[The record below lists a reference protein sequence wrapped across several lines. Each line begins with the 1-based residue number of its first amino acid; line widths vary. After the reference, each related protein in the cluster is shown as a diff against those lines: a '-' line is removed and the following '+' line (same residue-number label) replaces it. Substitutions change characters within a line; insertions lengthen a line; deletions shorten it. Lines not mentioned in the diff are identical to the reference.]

1 MEANEHISIDR
12 LRTGLTP
19 QASSREPRDYALTS
33 RWTSLRAHP
42 VQKALWRDPVR
53 FKVVPAGRRSGKTEL
68 AKRRL
73 VKALVEPKDWA
84 NPRYAACAPT
94 RDQAK
99 RIYWADFKRLV
110 PSNWIDRI
118 VETELSIQTRWGA
131 ELQVLGMDKPER
143 IEGSPWDGV
152 VLDEYA
158 NMKPIAW
165 SAHTRPALSDRLG
178 WAWMI
183 GVPEGR
189 NHYYDLYSF
198 ACDPANEDW
207 QGYTWFSSDI
217 LPASE
222 IEAAKRELDP
232 ATYQQEYEAA
242 FVAFQGLVY
251 YPFNRNDHV
260 RPLPYDAAEP
270 LWLCLDFNV
279 SPGVAA
285 ILQEKNHITGVID
298 EIHIPRHSNTPTV
311 INEFLTRYRNH
322 KGPVRLYGDA
332 TGGARGTAQ
341 IAGTDWEIARSMLR
355 PVFPNRIS
363 ARVPKSNPAERAR
376 INAVNSRLK
385 SASGDV
391 RLIIDPKCTNVIK
404 DFEGVRVLEGTSGE
418 IDKKSDP
425 TLTHLTDAIGYAI
438 EYEHPVS
445 GGGKARVV
453 RV

>member
-1 MEANEHISIDR
+1 
-12 LRTGLTP
+12 
-19 QASSREPRDYALTS
+19 
-33 RWTSLRAHP
+33 
-42 VQKALWRDPVR
+42 VQKALWREAVR

-73 VKALVEPKDWA
+73 VKALVEPKDWP

-99 RIYWADFKRLV
+99 RIYWADLKRLV
-110 PSNWIDRI
+110 PTNWVDRI
-118 VETELSIQTRWGA
+118 VETELSIQTKWGA

-158 NMKPIAW
+158 NMKPVAW
-165 SAHTRPALSDRLG
+165 SAHTRPALSDRQG

-189 NHYYDLYSF
+189 NHYYDLYTF
-198 ACDPANEDW
+198 ACDPANTDW
-207 QGYTWFSSDI
+207 QGYTWFSADI
-217 LPASE
+217 LPLSE
-222 IEAAKRELDP
+222 IEAAQRELDP
-232 ATYQQEYEAA
+232 ATYRQEYEAA

-251 YPFNRNDHV
+251 YPFNRGDHV
-260 RPLPYDAAEP
+260 RPLSYDAAEP
-270 LWLCLDFNV
+270 LMLCLDFNV

-285 ILQEKNHITGVID
+285 ILQECNHITGVID

-311 INEFLTRYRNH
+311 INEFIARYRNH
-322 KGPVRLYGDA
+322 KGPIHLYGDA

-341 IAGTDWEIARSMLR
+341 VAGTDWEIASNLLR
-355 PVFPNRIS
+355 PLFSGRIS
-363 ARVPKSNPAERAR
+363 NRVPKSNPAERAR

-385 SASGDV
+385 SAAGDI
-391 RLIIDPKCTNVIK
+391 RLVVDPKCTFVIK

-418 IDKKSDP
+418 IDKKDDP
-425 TLTHLTDAIGYAI
+425 TLTHLTDAIGYAV

-445 GGGKARVV
+445 AGGKARMVKI
-453 RV
+453 